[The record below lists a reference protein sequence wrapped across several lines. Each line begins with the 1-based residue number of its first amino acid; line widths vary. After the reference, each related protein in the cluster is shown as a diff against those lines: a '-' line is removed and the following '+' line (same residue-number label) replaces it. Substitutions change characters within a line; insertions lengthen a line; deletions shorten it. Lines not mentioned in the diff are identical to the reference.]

1 MENKLISSY
10 KNYEKQSYDISSIEF
25 KILQV
30 RLQLSFSM
38 NDKQLQY
45 LEEYDRLTNE
55 LLSKK
60 EDQFF
65 QFILNEIK
73 KK

>member
-45 LEEYDRLTNE
+45 LEEYDRLTNK